1 MKGSSTMTTDLQGT
15 TALVTG
21 ATSGIGRAT
30 AVALAK
36 QGSYVAVAGRNRQR
50 GDQVVSEITA
60 AGGRGVFVAADLTD
74 AASPRRLAVQ
84 ATEQLGQVDIVVNNA
99 GVYPFGTTESMTE
112 ADFDTVF
119 DLNVRVPYFLVAELG
134 PAMAARGHGAIIN
147 LSTMVAEYGNVG
159 TSLYGASKAAVVSMT
174 KTWAAEYGPHGVRVN
189 AVSPGPTFTEG
200 TAGMKDALGQLAAPA
215 PAGRP
220 ASADEIAETIV
231 FLASQRASYIHGA
244 ILPVDGGRAAV

>member
-1 MKGSSTMTTDLQGT
+1 MTTDLQGT

-36 QGSYVAVAGRNRQR
+36 QRSHVAVAGRNRQR
-50 GDQVVSEITA
+50 GDQVVNEITA
-60 AGGRGVFVAADLTD
+60 AGGRAVFVAADLTD
-74 AASPRRLAVQ
+74 AASARRLAVE

-119 DLNVRVPYFLVAELG
+119 DLNVRVPYFLVAELA
-134 PAMAARGHGAIIN
+134 PAMAARGHGVIIN

-189 AVSPGPTFTEG
+189 AVSPGPTSTEG
-200 TAGMKDALGQLAAPA
+200 TAGMTDALGQLAAPA

-220 ASADEIAETIV
+220 ASADEIAEAIV

-244 ILPVDGGRAAV
+244 ILPVDGGRAAI

>member
-1 MKGSSTMTTDLQGT
+1 MTTDLQGT

-74 AASPRRLAVQ
+74 AASARRLAVQ

-119 DLNVRVPYFLVAELG
+119 DLNVRVPYFLVAELA
-134 PAMAARGHGAIIN
+134 PAMAARGHGVIIN

-189 AVSPGPTFTEG
+189 AVSPGPTSTEG
-200 TAGMKDALGQLAAPA
+200 TAGMTDALGQLAAPA

-220 ASADEIAETIV
+220 ASADEIAEAIV

-244 ILPVDGGRAAV
+244 ILPVDGGRAAI

>member
-1 MKGSSTMTTDLQGT
+1 MTTDLQGT

-36 QGSYVAVAGRNRQR
+36 QGSYVAVAGRSRQR
-50 GDQVVSEITA
+50 GDQVVSEIIA

-74 AASPRRLAVQ
+74 AASARRLAVE

-112 ADFDTVF
+112 ADFDAVF
-119 DLNVRVPYFLVAELG
+119 DLNVRVPFFLVAELG

-189 AVSPGPTFTEG
+189 AVSPGPTSTEG
-200 TAGMKDALGQLAAPA
+200 TAGMTDALGQLAAPA

-220 ASADEIAETIV
+220 ASADEIAEAIV

-244 ILPVDGGRAAV
+244 ILPVDGGRAAI

>member
-1 MKGSSTMTTDLQGT
+1 MTTDLQGT

-60 AGGRGVFVAADLTD
+60 AGGRGVFVTADLTD
-74 AASPRRLAVQ
+74 AASARRLAVQ
-84 ATEQLGQVDIVVNNA
+84 ATKQLGQVDIVVNNA

-189 AVSPGPTFTEG
+189 AVSPGPTSTEG
-200 TAGMKDALGQLAAPA
+200 TAGMTDALGQLAAPA

-220 ASADEIAETIV
+220 ASADEIAEAIV

-244 ILPVDGGRAAV
+244 ILPVDGGRAAI

>member
-1 MKGSSTMTTDLQGT
+1 MTTDLQGT

-50 GDQVVSEITA
+50 GDQVVNEITA
-60 AGGRGVFVAADLTD
+60 AGGRAVFVAADLTD
-74 AASPRRLAVQ
+74 AASARRLAVE

-112 ADFDTVF
+112 ADFDAVF
-119 DLNVRVPYFLVAELG
+119 DLNVRVPFFLVAELG

-189 AVSPGPTFTEG
+189 AVSPGPTSTEG
-200 TAGMKDALGQLAAPA
+200 TAGMTDALGQLAAPA

-220 ASADEIAETIV
+220 ASADEIAEAIV

-244 ILPVDGGRAAV
+244 ILPVDGGRAAI

>member
-1 MKGSSTMTTDLQGT
+1 MTTDLQGT

-60 AGGRGVFVAADLTD
+60 AGGRGVFVTADLTD
-74 AASPRRLAVQ
+74 AASARRLAVQ

-112 ADFDTVF
+112 ADFDAVF
-119 DLNVRVPYFLVAELG
+119 DLNVRVPFFLVAELG

-189 AVSPGPTFTEG
+189 AVSPGPTSTEG
-200 TAGMKDALGQLAAPA
+200 TAGMTDALGQLAAPA

-220 ASADEIAETIV
+220 ASADEIAEAIV

-244 ILPVDGGRAAV
+244 ILPVDGGRAAI

>member
-1 MKGSSTMTTDLQGT
+1 MTTDLQGT

-74 AASPRRLAVQ
+74 AASARKLAAQ

-119 DLNVRVPYFLVAELG
+119 DLNVRVPFFLVSELG

-174 KTWAAEYGPHGVRVN
+174 KTWAAEYGPPGVRVN
-189 AVSPGPTFTEG
+189 PVSPGPTFTEG
-200 TAGMKDALGQLAAPA
+200 TAGMKDALRQLAAPA